1 LRVGVQSD
9 EESGGRAAQR
19 LVSPPREELQRLRTP
34 LDEAERLVFEF
45 FDGHLSPEWEIYVQ
59 PHLNGLRP
67 DFVLLHPD
75 IGIGVFEVKGWD
87 LDGGLYSIAPTNS
100 GAPRLFV
107 RTGDGRR
114 QPIENPVEKLH
125 LYRSEIARLY
135 CPGLDRRAGLA
146 AVTAGVVVPTASQ
159 ASVSAVLG
167 PALDYRAQD
176 RAVLPYL
183 RIIGADPLIRGA
195 IGQVFPDAQRSSS
208 HVMTPEIADDLRHWL
223 VEPDLAAEQRDPPFL
238 DREQLTLVNTRTE
251 SGYRRIRGPAGSGK
265 TMVLAGRAAA
275 LEREGKDVLVV
286 AYNHTLLNYL
296 RDSAVRFGCDSR
308 RITWLTFH
316 SWCKR
321 VMTECGRIAEY
332 DALFHGY
339 SETDD
344 ERREAIL
351 ATGMPAL
358 VDQTLRDPTV
368 AVARYDAVLVD
379 EAQDMLPEW
388 WAALRQI
395 VKPRGE
401 MVLVADVAQ
410 DLYDRRTRW
419 TERAMTGAGF
429 TGKWVDLDYSYRMPT
444 QLTELARHFVQT
456 YLPASDSPLPKAP
469 AQQELDVDISRLR
482 WLQVPSEEL
491 AATCAEAVAEMVVS
505 SRSEDR
511 DWSLAFADVVFLCDR
526 IGDGQKVSRLLG
538 ERGIKIAGTYA
549 DDSRERTRQK
559 RHFFKGDA
567 RVKGTTIHS
576 FKGWEGRSLVIGVV
590 GADSYRAKSLV
601 YCGMTRLKAHPRGS
615 YLTVVCAA
623 PELAAFGSQWP
634 NNAPRD

>member
-1 LRVGVQSD
+1 MAVGVQQ
-9 EESGGRAAQR
+9 EQHERER
-19 LVSPPREELQRLRTP
+19 RRFVSPPREELARLKTP
-34 LDEAERLVFEF
+34 LNDSERLVFDF
-45 FDGHLSPEWEIYVQ
+45 FDSHLGPDWEIYVQ

-67 DFVLLHPD
+67 DFVLLNPRV
-75 IGIGVFEVKGWD
+75 GIAVFEVKGWD
-87 LDGGLYSIAPTNS
+87 LDSGLYSIAPAN
-100 GAPRLFV
+100 GGPPRLV
-107 RTGDGRR
+107 VKTRDGRR
-114 QPIENPVEKLH
+114 QAIENPVEKLH
-125 LYRSEIARLY
+125 LYRSEIAQLY
-135 CPGLDRRAGLA
+135 CPGLDQRAGLA
-146 AVTAGVVVPTASQ
+146 AVTAGILVPTASQ
-159 ASVSAVLG
+159 KAVTAVLG
-167 PALDYRAQD
+167 PALDYRVQD
-176 RAVLPYL
+176 RAVLPYFRL
-183 RIIGADPLIRGA
+183 VGAELLENAALGD
-195 IGQVFPDAQRSSS
+195 VFPDAQRRSSQ
-208 HVMTPEIADDLRHWL
+208 VMTPEIADDLRHWL
-223 VEPDLAAEQRDPPFL
+223 VEPDLAAEQRDAPFL
-238 DREQLTLVNTRTE
+238 NRQQLTLVNTRTE
-251 SGYRRIRGPAGSGK
+251 NGYRRIRGPAGSGK

-296 RDSAVRFGCDSR
+296 RDTAVRFGCDSR

-321 VMTECGRIAEY
+321 VMTECGRSGEY

-339 SETDD
+339 SDQNEDS
-344 ERREAIL
+344 REAIL
-351 ATGMPAL
+351 ATAMPAL
-358 VDQTLRDPTV
+358 VEQTLRSSTD

-410 DLYDRRTRW
+410 DVYDRRTRW

-444 QLTELARHFVQT
+444 RLTELARRFAET
-456 YLPASDSPLPKAP
+456 YLPESDSPLPKAP
-469 AQQELDVDISRLR
+469 AQQELDVDVSRLR
-482 WLQVPSEEL
+482 WIQVSPARLPE
-491 AATCAEAVAEMVVS
+491 ACADAIAEMVVE
-505 SRSEDR
+505 SRSDGT

-526 IGDGQKVSRLLG
+526 IADGREVSRLLR

-549 DDSRERTRQK
+549 DDERERTRQK

-576 FKGWEGRSLVIGVV
+576 FKGWEGRSLVLGVHA
-590 GADSYRAKSLV
+590 ADSDRAKSLV
-601 YCGMTRLKAHPRGS
+601 YSGMTRLKAHPRGS

-623 PELAAFGSQWP
+623 PELAAFGAQWP
-634 NNAPRD
+634 ERERRL